1 MFTTLILET
10 ASLASDVCASSY
22 ATPAALN
29 TLLSPLQY
37 DSRVPLKTILLQ
49 QAFFWFL
56 CGFIH
61 SFFFISTQVLR
72 YL

>member
-1 MFTTLILET
+1 VFTTLILET

-49 QAFFWFL
+49 QAFF
-56 CGFIH
+56 GFCVV
-61 SFFFISTQVLR
+61 SFTHFFISTQVLR